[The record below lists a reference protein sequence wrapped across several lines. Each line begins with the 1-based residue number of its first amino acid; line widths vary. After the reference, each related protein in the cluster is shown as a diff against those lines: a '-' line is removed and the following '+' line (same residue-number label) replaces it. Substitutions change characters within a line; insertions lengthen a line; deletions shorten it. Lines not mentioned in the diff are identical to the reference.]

1 MLSRTTTSELEKR
14 LEDARANQDNYRPSD
29 KEVRRRIAEVSLIL
43 IIGPWGIG
51 KSHTINA
58 ITAYDA
64 EFSDFNNILSR
75 ARRPD
80 DPSNY
85 RTEQTREELLDR
97 IESGEIIQ
105 YAIHPTTGDIYAT
118 DRDSYPSNYVLMPT
132 LYSAVEQIQGLGFKQ
147 VVPFGLM
154 ADGETWKKQLESRD
168 GESQQ
173 EQRLIEAQECV
184 RWLLKHRHNV
194 PILENKTGQADVN
207 AYTIVAIS
215 RGLIAPQTIGR
226 DGRIDRIASELLD
239 VAQKKLDLLK
249 LGGSIK

>member
-1 MLSRTTTSELEKR
+1 MLTQTTTPEFEKR
-14 LEDARANQDNYRPSD
+14 LEVARTNQDNYRPSD
-29 KEVRRRIAEVSLIL
+29 KEVQRRIAEVSLIL

-58 ITAYDA
+58 ATDYDP

-85 RTEQTREELLDR
+85 RTDQPREELLDR

-105 YAIHPTTGDIYAT
+105 YAIHPTTGQIYAS
-118 DRDSYPSNYVLMPT
+118 DKDSYPSQYVLMPT
-132 LYSAVEQIQGLGFKQ
+132 LYSAVEQIQRLGFKQ
-147 VVPFGLM
+147 VLPFGLM
-154 ADGETWKKQLESRD
+154 TDGETWKKQLESRAS
-168 GESQQ
+168 EPQQ

-184 RWLLKHRHNV
+184 RWLLKHRRTV

-207 AYTIVAIS
+207 ARTIVAVS

-239 VAQKKLDLLK
+239 VAQKRLTTRRAD
-249 LGGSIK
+249 